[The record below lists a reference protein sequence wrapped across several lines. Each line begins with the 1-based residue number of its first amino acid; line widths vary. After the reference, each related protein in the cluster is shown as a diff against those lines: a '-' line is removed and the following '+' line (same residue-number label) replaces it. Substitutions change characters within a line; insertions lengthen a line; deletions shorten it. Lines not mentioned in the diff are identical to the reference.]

1 LNAQTARAWDD
12 PSLRAECRRGEG
24 GGNGDCA
31 ANDATANLTNDPT
44 NDPTSDATH
53 D

>member
-1 LNAQTARAWDD
+1 LNAQTARARDD

-24 GGNGDCA
+24 GGDDDCR
-31 ANDATANLTNDPT
+31 ANDVTADLTNDPT
-44 NDPTSDATH
+44 YDAAH